1 MGGGESIMA
10 PPGHPSASPPLP
22 PPLLSAV
29 SGDSPWLSLLA
40 LGVSAALFVVG
51 VGGNVAVLLLLCGVG
66 GPPRGLGAALLG
78 ALCAALGLLAA
89 AALPAAVAAET
100 SLVGHAERRQIHV
113 ALRYCEALVLGVCT
127 FTLCALA
134 MERLRAAFLPTHS
147 GADETWA
154 SIAGKIA
161 IIWAGA
167 ALLALPE
174 LLPPLITLGRSPSE
188 PPLRLVPSPSADVS
202 GQTAGVPS
210 VPMSLAADLALG
222 ISSAAAAFAPRLDR
236 SRREATF
243 GASPTPELRRR
254 STGNAGEAR
263 PGWTSHGGDSRR
275 RRAAAGI
282 LAERL
287 HAAYERS
294 RVWWI
299 FGCHFCL
306 PLVFSASCSALA
318 ACRARCPGKGRPW
331 VCTRRRAQAE
341 GQLHTLLL
349 SLAIVHGVCVSPRV
363 FMDVATAPGRVPG
376 TAATG
381 WLVAMGHGLAFC
393 EASAVPAVVLL
404 LRWRETQGVRAAV
417 RGCLVSRG
425 TPVPATPPKEGQ
437 TRINFR
443 MMRADSIQ
451 STSV

>member
-1 MGGGESIMA
+1 
-10 PPGHPSASPPLP
+10 
-22 PPLLSAV
+22 
-29 SGDSPWLSLLA
+29 
-40 LGVSAALFVVG
+40 
-51 VGGNVAVLLLLCGVG
+51 
-66 GPPRGLGAALLG
+66 
-78 ALCAALGLLAA
+78 
-89 AALPAAVAAET
+89 
-100 SLVGHAERRQIHV
+100 
-113 ALRYCEALVLGVCT
+113 
-127 FTLCALA
+127 
-134 MERLRAAFLPTHS
+134 MERLRAAFFPTHS
-147 GADETWA
+147 GATETWA

-161 IIWAGA
+161 VVWVGA

-174 LLPPLITLGRSPSE
+174 LLPPLVALGRSPSE
-188 PPLRLVPSPSADVS
+188 PPLQLVPSPSADVS

-210 VPMSLAADLALG
+210 VPTSLATELAPDV
-222 ISSAAAAFAPRLDR
+222 SNAAAAFTPRLDR

-254 STGNAGEAR
+254 STGFAGEAR
-263 PGWTSHGGDSRR
+263 PGRTSHGSDSRR
-275 RRAAAGI
+275 RWAAAGN

-287 HAAYERS
+287 RAAYERS
-294 RVWWI
+294 RVWWV

-318 ACRARCPGKGRPW
+318 ACRVRRPGKGRPW
-331 VCTRRRAQAE
+331 ARTRLRAQAE

-363 FMDVATAPGRVPG
+363 FVDVATAPGRVPG
-376 TAATG
+376 AAATG

-404 LRWRETQGVRAAV
+404 LRRRETQGVRAAV
-417 RGCLVSRG
+417 RGCLVSG
-425 TPVPATPPKEGQ
+425 GSPASATPPKGGQ

-443 MMRADSIQ
+443 MVRADSIQ